1 MCGRGCGGRDDEAGW
16 LAGCHGGD
24 GRAPSVRTRT
34 LSEVSLGRVSVA
46 SLGGANEVVYHPEVV
61 RWSSGRRRP
70 RPLGGQR
77 SLVLLG
83 RSAVSCSRGCG
94 ACDGGRPTGAAETT
108 RLGGWVET
116 AGLRLSLGSRFS
128 HVVEFVRRRP
138 PPRPRA
144 CTHPEVRRPQCKKSG
159 GRLIG
164 VLRRVN
170 RLMRWSK
177 WRWLLGWGERCA
189 QCTNLQDEG

>member
-34 LSEVSLGRVSVA
+34 LREFSLGRVSVA
-46 SLGGANEVVYHPEVV
+46 SLGGANELAYHPEVV
-61 RWSSGRRRP
+61 RWSSCRRRP

-77 SLVLLG
+77 SLVSRARTSSTVAAAAGRLG
-83 RSAVSCSRGCG
+83 RPR
-94 ACDGGRPTGAAETT
+94 R
-108 RLGGWVET
+108 RGWVET

-138 PPRPRA
+138 PPPARMHSLTRK
-144 CTHPEVRRPQCKKSG
+144 CG
-159 GRLIG
+159 GRSGRKVG
-164 VLRRVN
+164 V
-170 RLMRWSK
+170 
-177 WRWLLGWGERCA
+177 G
-189 QCTNLQDEG
+189 